1 MHVHAKLRCNKIN
14 QSRMLLTPP
23 RQQSPPPPP
32 PRKCS
37 ITRKRSREENNVS
50 VAVKITN
57 IAMSEIVKKI

>member
-1 MHVHAKLRCNKIN
+1 MI
-14 QSRMLLTPP
+14 QI
-23 RQQSPPPPP
+23 QQSPPPPP

-57 IAMSEIVKKI
+57 IAMSEIVDKLVKKSRNKTK